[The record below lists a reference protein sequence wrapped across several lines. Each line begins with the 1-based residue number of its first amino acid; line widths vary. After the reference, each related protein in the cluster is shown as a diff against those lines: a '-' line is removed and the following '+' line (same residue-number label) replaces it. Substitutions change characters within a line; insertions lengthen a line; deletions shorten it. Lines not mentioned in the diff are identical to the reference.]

1 MKRSLDLGD
10 IMLMELLLYH
20 GTLKMCKL
28 NIEKIADYMAVFS
41 SAIVSKMRKQT
52 KTPIDFNGVI
62 QSKKEESLTEQNQWQ
77 QRFKATISRIKAKKI

>member
-1 MKRSLDLGD
+1 
-10 IMLMELLLYH
+10 MELLFYH

-28 NIEKIADYMAVFS
+28 NIEKIADYIALFS
-41 SAIVSKMRKQT
+41 STIVSKMRERSE
-52 KTPIDFNGVI
+52 TPIDFDEVI

>member
-10 IMLMELLLYH
+10 IMFMELLSYH

-41 SAIVSKMRKQT
+41 SAIVSKMRKQSEA
-52 KTPIDFNGVI
+52 PIDFNGVI
-62 QSKKEESLTEQNQWQ
+62 QSKKEESLIEQNQWE
-77 QRFKATISRIKAKKI
+77 QRFKATISKIKVKKI